1 VEGRRQQKGSTEK
14 PEKEIQLIMSKQFE
28 NALESAGITISDTPP
43 TFNQEQNDVPETVA
57 DTPLEPVPNQEPVQ
71 QTTPETTQAV
81 SEPQAQPS
89 KPVQESVQEAVKE
102 SEPSP
107 DVDVDAE
114 VLRYLSEKLGSD
126 VSSFD
131 AIALANSNIPVEIDE
146 RVQAINDFVQKTG
159 RSPEDWYKFQQL
171 NPSEMDD
178 FTAVRNQ
185 MVVEHGNLTTEEV
198 NMLLESK
205 YKLDEDRFD
214 ESETK
219 MAKLQLKMDAESAR
233 KTISNLRDDYM
244 LPVSEEGEVQS
255 PITEDWM
262 SAMQAEVKD
271 FDGLVFELP
280 TGENF
285 TFGINEDYRKEL
297 ASKNSKIENH
307 FDDYVFD
314 DGEWN
319 YEKLNAHRAVIDNI
333 DSIVRSV
340 YQQGMSDG
348 QRKVVENAANVT
360 NQPNQR
366 DTSQQTSGLDEQII
380 NAFGGSST
388 MTFKI

>member
-1 VEGRRQQKGSTEK
+1 
-14 PEKEIQLIMSKQFE
+14 MSKQFE
-28 NALESAGITISDTPP
+28 SALASAGIAISDTPP
-43 TFNQEQNDVPETVA
+43 TLNQEQDAVEQTVA
-57 DTPLEPVPNQEPVQ
+57 PTPVEPVQSEEPVQ
-71 QTTPETTQAV
+71 QTPPEPEAPV
-81 SEPQAQPS
+81 AEPEAQPS
-89 KPVQESVQEAVKE
+89 EPVQEAVQEAVNQEPE
-102 SEPSP
+102 SSP
-107 DVDVDAE
+107 DVDVDTE

-131 AIALANSNIPVEIDE
+131 AIALASSNTPVEIDE

-178 FTAVRNQ
+178 LTAVRNQ

-198 NMLLESK
+198 NMLLENK

-214 ESETK
+214 ENDVK

-244 LPVSEEGEVQS
+244 LPVNEQSEVQS
-255 PITEDWM
+255 PITEDWL

-271 FDGLVFELP
+271 FDGLIFELP

-285 TFGINEDYRKEL
+285 TFGINDNYRKEL
-297 ASKNSKIENH
+297 VSKNSQIENY
-307 FDDYVFD
+307 FDDYIFD
-314 DGEWN
+314 SGEWN

-340 YQQGMSDG
+340 YQQGISDG
-348 QRKVVENAANVT
+348 QRKVVENAANVS

-366 DTSQQTSGLDEQII
+366 DTSQQQSGGLDEQIL

-388 MTFKI
+388 LTFKI

>member
-1 VEGRRQQKGSTEK
+1 
-14 PEKEIQLIMSKQFE
+14 MSKQFE
-28 NALESAGITISDTPP
+28 SALASAGIAISDTPP
-43 TFNQEQNDVPETVA
+43 TLNQEQNVPEQPVA
-57 DTPLEPVPNQEPVQ
+57 EAQPEPQPEPEQTQEPVQ
-71 QTTPETTQAV
+71 QAAPEAEV
-81 SEPQAQPS
+81 SVPEPQAQPS
-89 KPVQESVQEAVKE
+89 EPVQEAVTQEPE
-102 SEPSP
+102 SSP
-107 DVDVDAE
+107 DVDVDTE
-114 VLRYLSEKLGSD
+114 VLRYLSEKLGAD
-126 VSSFD
+126 VNSFD
-131 AIALANSNIPVEIDE
+131 AIALASSNTPVEIDE

-178 FTAVRNQ
+178 LTAVRNQ

-198 NMLLESK
+198 NMLLENK

-214 ESETK
+214 ENDVK

-244 LPVSEEGEVQS
+244 LPVNEQSEMQS
-255 PITEDWM
+255 PITEDWL

-271 FDGLVFELP
+271 FDGLIFELP

-285 TFGINEDYRKEL
+285 TFGINDNYRKEL
-297 ASKNSKIENH
+297 VSKNSQIENY
-307 FDDYVFD
+307 FDDYIFD
-314 DGEWN
+314 SGEWN

-340 YQQGMSDG
+340 YQQGISDG
-348 QRKVVENAANVT
+348 QRKVVENAANVS

-366 DTSQQTSGLDEQII
+366 DTSQQQSGGLDEQIL

-388 MTFKI
+388 LTFKI